1 MSDPVRVGRE
11 PVHPR
16 PPTPPPPGGSPKRG
30 LSDLQTRLLTASIL
44 VPWVLYAIAQGGLW
58 VLGTVVL
65 VTLLAQR
72 EFYGLIED
80 KGAHPIMGFG
90 LAAGAALPVVA
101 YLGNEYHATVL
112 MTVTLLVVMILQLG
126 RRQISE
132 ALASISGTFFGI
144 FYVGWLLSHAV
155 VLREFHR
162 VMVTRY
168 GADDVSG
175 MGIAPE
181 SGAFLLTFTLAVVVW
196 SDAGAYFAGR
206 AYGKRK
212 LAPRI
217 SPAKSVEGAIGGV
230 IGGTLC
236 GLIFKGIFE
245 IWWPSLSALLGWV
258 AVVIF
263 GVILSAAAI
272 VGDLVESLL
281 KRDAQVKDAG
291 AVLPGMGGVL
301 DRIDSPL
308 LAIPVMYYLMLFYV
322 FLRLG

>member
-1 MSDPVRVGRE
+1 
-11 PVHPR
+11 
-16 PPTPPPPGGSPKRG
+16 
-30 LSDLQTRLLTASIL
+30 
-44 VPWVLYAIAQGGLW
+44 
-58 VLGTVVL
+58 
-65 VTLLAQR
+65 
-72 EFYGLIED
+72 
-80 KGAHPIMGFG
+80 MGFG

-112 MTVTLLVVMILQLG
+112 MTVTLLVVMIAQLG

-162 VMVTRY
+162 VMFARY
-168 GADDVSG
+168 GEDAASRIGVT
-175 MGIAPE
+175 PE
-181 SGAFLLTFTLAVVVW
+181 CGAFLLTFTLAVVVW

-206 AYGKRK
+206 AYGKHK

-217 SPAKSVEGAIGGV
+217 SPSKSVEGAIGGV

-236 GLIFKGIFE
+236 GLVFKGLFE
-245 IWWPSLSALLGWV
+245 LWWPHLSDVLGWV
-258 AVVIF
+258 AVTVF
-263 GVILSAAAI
+263 GIILSGAAI

-291 AVLPGMGGVL
+291 AMLPGMGGVL

-308 LAIPVMYYLMLFYV
+308 IAIPVMYYLMLFYV

>member
-1 MSDPVRVGRE
+1 VTEPLPLGPDPVR
-11 PVHPR
+11 PR
-16 PPTPPPPGGSPKRG
+16 PPTLPPKGGPSRRG
-30 LSDLQTRLLTASIL
+30 LSDLQARLLTASIL
-44 VPWVLYAIAQGGLW
+44 IPWVLFVIAQGGLW
-58 VLGTVVL
+58 VLGTVVV
-65 VTLLAQR
+65 VTLLGQR

-90 LAAGAALPVVA
+90 LTAGAALPVVA

-112 MTVTLLVVMILQLG
+112 MTVTLLVVMIAQLG

-162 VMVTRY
+162 VIVTRY
-168 GADDVSG
+168 GEDGAARLS
-175 MGIAPE
+175 ITPE

-206 AYGKRK
+206 AYGARK

-217 SPAKSVEGAIGGV
+217 SPGKTVEGAIGGV
-230 IGGTLC
+230 VGGTVV
-236 GLIFKGIFE
+236 GLVFKAIFD
-245 IWWPSLSALLGWV
+245 IWWPELSALLGWV
-258 AVVIF
+258 LVVVF
-263 GVILSAAAI
+263 GVILSVVAI

-291 AVLPGMGGVL
+291 AMLPGMGGIL

-308 LAIPVMYYLMLFYV
+308 LAIPVMYYLMLFTV
-322 FLRLG
+322 FLSLD